1 MSRECDDCGMSE
13 DHYGK
18 NTMPLHRVPI
28 DKNTSTTICDDCAQT
43 GLRSG
48 NLTNYQ
54 MKNLP
59 ASLKG
64 RS

>member
-1 MSRECDDCGMSE
+1 MSKECDSCGMSE

-18 NTMPLHRVPI
+18 NTMPLHKLPLDRH
-28 DKNTSTTICDDCAQT
+28 TSTIACDDCAQT

-48 NLTNYQ
+48 NLTKYQ